1 MTDGPYLVDEFGELI
16 PLRSEGCP
24 NCGQQFATRQAR
36 TCWKCGAP
44 LDDGEQADNSVQ
56 PPPKPHD
63 GG

>member
-1 MTDGPYLVDEFGELI
+1 MTDDPYLVDEFGEPI
-16 PLRSEGCP
+16 PLRPEGCP

-44 LDDGEQADNSVQ
+44 LDDEDQADSGVA
-56 PPPKPHD
+56 PPSRLD